1 MEISKSHNLM
11 KEALNYRSLRQDLI
25 SSNLANV
32 DTPFYRPKDVNFG
45 KILAAKANHVFNGK
59 PTNELKLAGTHDAHL
74 QPNDVYNNKA
84 TVYFR
89 DGHLARND
97 GNSVDLD
104 VESTEMTKNTTMYN
118 ALVAAIKKDSGL
130 FKQVIESSSRQQ

>member
-1 MEISKSHNLM
+1 MEISKASHLM
-11 KEALNYRSLRQDLI
+11 AQALDYRSIRQDLI

-32 DTPFYRPKDVNFG
+32 DTPFYRPKDINFG
-45 KILAAKANHVFNGK
+45 KILAIQANNTFNEQQSK
-59 PTNELKLAGTHDAHL
+59 TLKLAGTDSAHL
-74 QPNDVYNNKA
+74 QPKDVYNDKA

-104 VESTEMTKNTTMYN
+104 VESTEMTKNSTMYN
-118 ALVAAIKKDSGL
+118 ALIAAMKRDSGL
-130 FKQVIESSSRQQ
+130 FKSVIESSSRQQ

>member
-1 MEISKSHNLM
+1 MQISRSHGLMEQ
-11 KEALNYRSLRQDLI
+11 ALNYRSIRQDLI

-32 DTPFYRPKDVNFG
+32 DTPFYRPKDINFG
-45 KILAAKANHVFNGK
+45 KILASEADHTFNAKQSK
-59 PTNELKLAGTHDAHL
+59 TLKLAGTDGAHI
-74 QPNDVYNNKA
+74 QPTDVYNNKA

-104 VESTEMTKNTTMYN
+104 VESTEMTKNSTMYN
-118 ALVAAIKKDSGL
+118 ALVAAIKKDSNM
-130 FKQVIESSSRQQ
+130 FKSVIESSSRQQ